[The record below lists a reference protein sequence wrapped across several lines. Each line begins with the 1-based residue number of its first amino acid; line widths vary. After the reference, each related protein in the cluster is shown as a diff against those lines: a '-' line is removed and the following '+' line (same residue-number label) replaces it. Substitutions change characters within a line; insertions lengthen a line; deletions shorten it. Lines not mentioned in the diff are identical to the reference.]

1 LDESVP
7 VNQVLGQSPAPGTT
21 VYSGARVRLTVAR
34 TLRWVK
40 VFADNGAELYQSDPF
55 TVPDRWRIRYRL
67 TAANVFYPALAQ
79 FSWARSGE
87 PFGDSGFFANGAHGP
102 GIYAVHDG
110 AGSYRLGIRP
120 YAGTAWY
127 VEVDALE

>member
-1 LDESVP
+1 MP
-7 VNQVLGQSPAPGTT
+7 PNQVLGQSPAPGAM

-40 VFADNGAELYQSDPF
+40 VFADAGSDAYQSDSF

-67 TAANVFYPALAQ
+67 TPGSLFYPALAQ
-79 FSWARSGE
+79 FSWARPGQR
-87 PFGDSGFFANGAHGP
+87 FGDGGFFANGSQGLAVYP
-102 GIYAVHDG
+102 VHDG
-110 AGSYRLGIRP
+110 AGSYRLGISP

-127 VEVDALE
+127 VEVDALK